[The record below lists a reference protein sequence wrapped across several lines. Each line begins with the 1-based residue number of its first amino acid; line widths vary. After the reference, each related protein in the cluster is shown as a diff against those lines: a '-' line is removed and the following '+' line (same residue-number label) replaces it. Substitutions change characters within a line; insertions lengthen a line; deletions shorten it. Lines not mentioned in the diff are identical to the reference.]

1 MESTQK
7 LVLTSCHPTRS
18 NNTFAIFVHFQV
30 TFTLACT
37 LLLRSD
43 EEFNN
48 QNRDSFQIDSTSLS
62 YALLIS
68 NASVLLFGLILIG
81 RACINT
87 SEGDLLD
94 AGFDDEIFYHDENQK
109 ENDEKEEVE
118 MVNPLFFQDM
128 S

>member
-1 MESTQK
+1 
-7 LVLTSCHPTRS
+7 
-18 NNTFAIFVHFQV
+18 
-30 TFTLACT
+30 
-37 LLLRSD
+37 
-43 EEFNN
+43 
-48 QNRDSFQIDSTSLS
+48 LS